1 MDTPIANENPITE
14 FHIDDQLGNSTVQA
28 KHKIR
33 RAFTLWNNIYPIYNL
48 PEIPTV
54 CVYSVLRDNNWV
66 SIPTLLIA
74 KNDLFR
80 LENGQTAPC
89 TSSLLP
95 NNSNINLPQYKLESG
110 QKFFLS
116 NLYSNINITSDS
128 FNALD
133 YANPTFLALETPL
146 QAHLD
151 QVYYNTNHL
160 RKSVFENQMAFVI
173 KKIFYYFIPLVICLI
188 FIHSI
193 VYLIIDSKNNS
204 PYGPELFLYKISLLI
219 YPIGLAFPTI
229 YLFKLISTTFGNCK
243 IITLSNVLQQSK
255 TDYEDLD
262 FIDEFDADAP
272 PPTKDVKVSFFQVLK
287 KMIWIAKNSDYKNLS
302 RFSNLIENLGS
313 ITTFCCVDQEGTIS
327 HTEPEELVIPSN
339 NSSEK
344 LLALEIEKSYDSKFA
359 YTLSDDINGQPYSSH
374 VDLLKPIAN
383 LFAQHSFCNHFLND
397 SKLSENH
404 SRICYSNKSVSI
416 PQTLD
421 FCLCTLGKYIGVQN
435 RNSSNNKHLNQN
447 IAQVQSRNQSQILP
461 LKQNFSKLPLS
472 SNLLFLSTNHPSY
485 KSFKSRKQNNLLLME
500 TSLHVNNNSINASK
514 NDLSSNNTIGDSG
527 LIDINCYSSG
537 NFDLILSLCS
547 TYWNGKSISTINNET
562 IAELFEF
569 FESAKVQDLRCV
581 AYSTKSISID
591 NNALPIFSNLF
602 NISSTTNNLN
612 QNIPYKNRAV
622 RLDLNWGNPS
632 HLKLDD
638 PALSN
643 QISTN
648 SSKNNEYIGN
658 DSSSNIQQ
666 HLISVKSN
674 VDNFDSSSRE
684 RSSQK
689 INEPSF
695 LSQENN
701 PRHQSQFPFYFHN
714 QFKMDRLNSVIEN
727 QIRSNPSSNA
737 DYSREYLQSLSVD
750 SFCNEIADDQL
761 FLGLVT
767 FCHNPKTDVCDFIE
781 DLSLAGIRFVY
792 FSQENGQTSKAFA
805 ERLGLETDWN
815 TCILLSSEQQFNAE
829 FAHASFAENI
839 DQSSCISESKY
850 QSSISENGSEII
862 DVENNINVENND
874 NNFYGDGGYHE
885 DYEIKAQLPRGIDEI
900 KEHLEQVDD
909 IPLQVSL
916 FAECT
921 STTTSQMI
929 NIFSDYGEIVCVV
942 GSMLLQSNTTIFLN
956 SHLSFAIDPL
966 CHRYTYNA
974 NTLASISC
982 IDSLLNLVA
991 MNDGTTNYTNKSKK
1005 SNSSTNNPISGNY
1018 NTFNN
1023 PNNIKISKNDT
1034 DNQTTHK
1041 FLAGESIS
1049 NDGIDASNSNFT
1061 NSEIPTSHHKP
1072 SYNQLFDVASALNSL
1087 CCPIFLLHDTSFY
1100 TVLQLASESR
1110 RLLGSFRQ
1118 GLLFIGGCYLSAFF
1132 INFVC
1137 ILSVLPPALDYFA
1150 TFWYLCVFAPVIAFT
1165 YSFVSPDP
1173 NCMSQMTSKNNSH
1186 VRDFKRFC
1194 IYSLLRLFPIVLSTT
1209 LSYILALL
1217 GTCNL
1222 NSQNSCTLYGDNIL
1236 SKYFI
1241 FHEIL
1246 RTPPA
1251 NQEEIVAIPQML
1263 ASLVFLFN
1271 LILFGATMMHRVD
1284 KINIKTLFLNVQF
1297 VLFSVGFAIISA
1309 AAITLITFFSYYS
1322 DGSNNSIDAGSIVVG
1337 LSTVSQKM
1345 WNAIPFYS
1353 YIIGFVLP
1361 IFLLVPVQE
1370 MCKSHDRRRYLRYQK
1385 IAKLEFNTKLGL
1397 HSPL

>member
-1 MDTPIANENPITE
+1 MDTPITNDNPITE
-14 FHIDDQLGNSTVQA
+14 IHVDGQLGNSTVQA
-28 KHKIR
+28 KHKIS
-33 RAFTLWNNIYPIYNL
+33 RAFDLWNNIYPTYSL

-80 LENGQTAPC
+80 LENGQAAPC
-89 TSSLLP
+89 ACSLLP
-95 NNSNINLPQYKLESG
+95 NNNKTNLPQYKLESG

-116 NLYSNINITSDS
+116 NLYSNINVTIDS
-128 FNALD
+128 FNSLD
-133 YANPTFLALETPL
+133 YANPIFLAHESPL
-146 QAHLD
+146 QDHLD

-160 RKSVFENQMAFVI
+160 RKSVFENQMAIVI
-173 KKIFYYFIPLVICLI
+173 KKIFYYFIPLVISLI

-229 YLFKLISTTFGNCK
+229 YLFKLISITFGNCK

-272 PPTKDVKVSFFQVLK
+272 PPTKDVEVSFFQVLK

-313 ITTFCCVDQEGTIS
+313 ITTFCSVDQEGTIS

-339 NSSEK
+339 NLSEK

-359 YTLSDDINGQPYSSH
+359 YTLSDDINGQPWSSH

-421 FCLCTLGKYIGVQN
+421 FCLCILGKYIGVHN
-435 RNSSNNKHLNQN
+435 RNPSCNNHSNQN
-447 IAQVQSRNQSQILP
+447 QAQVQTRSQNQILP
-461 LKQNFSKLPLS
+461 FEQNSSKLPLS
-472 SNLLFLSTNHPSY
+472 SNLLYLSTNHPSY

-500 TSLHVNNNSINASK
+500 TSLHVNKNSIITSK
-514 NDLSSNNTIGDSG
+514 NDLPSNNKIDDSG

-562 IAELFEF
+562 LAELFEF

-602 NISSTTNNLN
+602 NISSVTHKSIQNTSYNN
-612 QNIPYKNRAV
+612 RTV

-632 HLKLDD
+632 DLKLDE
-638 PALSN
+638 PAVNSE
-643 QISTN
+643 ISTN
-648 SSKNNEYIGN
+648 TSKNNEHIVN

-666 HLISVKSN
+666 NLSSVRSN
-674 VDNFDSSSRE
+674 VNNFDNSSHE
-684 RSSQK
+684 GPGQK
-689 INEPSF
+689 SNEPSF
-695 LSQENN
+695 LSQDNK
-701 PRHQSQFPFYFHN
+701 PHHQSQFPFYFNN

-727 QIRSNPSSNA
+727 QIKSNPNSNA
-737 DYSREYLQSLSVD
+737 DYSREYLQTISVD
-750 SFCNEIADDQL
+750 TFCNEIADDQL

-767 FCHNPKTDVCDFIE
+767 FCHNPKIDVCDFIE

-815 TCILLSSEQQFNAE
+815 TCILLSSEQHFNTE
-829 FAHASFAENI
+829 FAHAGFAENN
-839 DQSSCISESKY
+839 DQSSYISEAKY
-850 QSSISENGSEII
+850 QSGRSENQSENN
-862 DVENNINVENND
+862 DVENNIDIENND
-874 NNFYGDGGYHE
+874 NNFYGDEGYHE

-942 GSMLLQSNTTIFLN
+942 GSMLLNSNTAIFLN

-966 CHRYTYNA
+966 CHRYTSNA

-991 MNDGTTNYTNKSKK
+991 IKDGNANNTSNNIK
-1005 SNSSTNNPISGNY
+1005 SNSSTNNPISGNS
-1018 NTFNN
+1018 NSFKGS
-1023 PNNIKISKNDT
+1023 NNIKISKNGS
-1034 DNQTTHK
+1034 DNQTAHK
-1041 FLAGESIS
+1041 IPADESIS
-1049 NDGIDASNSNFT
+1049 NDGNVGSNSNFA
-1061 NSEIPTSHHKP
+1061 NSEMPTSHHKP
-1072 SYNQLFDVASALNSL
+1072 SYIQLFDVASALNSL

-1132 INFVC
+1132 INFIC

-1150 TFWYLCVFAPVIAFT
+1150 TFWHLCVFAPVIAFT

-1186 VRDFKRFC
+1186 LRDFKRFC
-1194 IYSLLRLFPIVLSTT
+1194 VYSLLRLFPIVFSTS
-1209 LSYILALL
+1209 LSYILALF
-1217 GTCNL
+1217 GTCSL
-1222 NSQNSCTLYGDNIL
+1222 NSQNSCTLYSDNML

-1246 RTPPA
+1246 ITPPP

-1322 DGSNNSIDAGSIVVG
+1322 NGSNSSIDAGSIVVG
-1337 LSTVSQKM
+1337 LNSISQKM
-1345 WNAIPFYS
+1345 WNFIPFYS